1 MMAAVA
7 IKGIAFGF
15 AAAVQ
20 PGPFQAYIVTQTLNH
35 GWRRALPA
43 AFAPLITDGPI
54 IALVFLVLLSIPTWI
69 QQFLYL
75 AGGLFLL
82 YLATNTFR
90 EWQRFDESLPGAT
103 RSGAQTLIEAAL
115 VNMLNPGPYL
125 FWSLVAGPILLAG
138 WRVAPAYGLGFLIFF
153 YAALIA
159 SLGTIVFIFGM
170 SRQIGPKVNRAML
183 GVSAVALAGF
193 GMYQLWLGSLVLLGG

>member
-1 MMAAVA
+1 MAAVA
-7 IKGIAFGF
+7 IKGIVFGF
-15 AAAVQ
+15 AAAAQ

-54 IALVFLVLLSIPTWI
+54 IALVFLVLVSIPAWI
-69 QQFLYL
+69 QQVLYA

-90 EWQRFDESLPGAT
+90 EWQRFDESAPAAG
-103 RSGAQTLIEAAL
+103 RSDAQTVIEAAL
-115 VNMLNPGPYL
+115 VNVLNPGPYL
-125 FWSLVAGPILLAG
+125 FWGLVAGPILLAG
-138 WRVAPAYGLGFLIFF
+138 WRVAPAYGLGFLTFF
-153 YAALIA
+153 YVALVA
-159 SLGTIVFIFGM
+159 SLSTIVLVFGM
-170 SRQIGPKVNRAML
+170 SRRIGPKVNRAML

-193 GMYQLWLGSLVLLGG
+193 GVYQLWLGSAGLLVG